1 MFNNFKGLMELTEKT
16 IHLEDKDFLYFI
28 GYNDQLIHL
37 IENRFN
43 TVITLRG
50 SNILL
55 KGSPDEV
62 KSIEAIFKELGYIHR
77 RSGTISDN
85 DLETVLELIA
95 DGELSVRHQNKATK
109 PDEII
114 VYQSAKG
121 PIKTKTP
128 KQAEYVRKVAEN
140 DIVFAIGPAGT
151 GKTFLAV
158 AMALAELKKNKI
170 EKIILSRP
178 AVETGESLGFL
189 PGDLKEKLDPYL
201 KPLTD
206 ALYYMLSTEKLKS
219 YSEKNIIE
227 IIPLA
232 YMRGRTLSNA
242 FIILDEAQNATV
254 TQMKMF
260 LTRMGN
266 NSKVIVTGDITQIDL
281 QNPEDCGLIN
291 ANKLLQNIEGIA
303 FVYFD
308 EKDVVRH
315 KLVARIIKAYQD
327 EAESRQFQKQQQKEK
342 NTDKG

>member
-1 MFNNFKGLMELTEKT
+1 MELSERT

-28 GYNDQLIHL
+28 GYNDQLIQA
-37 IENRFN
+37 IENKFH
-43 TVITLRG
+43 TLITLRG
-50 SNILL
+50 SNIIL
-55 KGSPDEV
+55 KGAPKEIE
-62 KSIEAIFKELGYIHR
+62 SIEAIFKELGYIHK

-85 DLETVLELIA
+85 DLATVLELMTEGQE
-95 DGELSVRHQNKATK
+95 DYFENKSKSSKNYEVVVYHSV
-109 PDEII
+109 
-114 VYQSAKG
+114 KG

-128 KQAEYVRKVAEN
+128 KQFEYVRKVAEN

-158 AMALAELKKNKI
+158 AMALAELKRNKI

-206 ALYYMLSTEKLKS
+206 ALYYMLSPDKLKS
-219 YSEKNIIE
+219 YSEKNVIE

-242 FIILDEAQNATV
+242 FIILDEAQNATIM
-254 TQMKMF
+254 QMKMF

-281 QNPEDCGLIN
+281 QNPEECGLIN
-291 ANKLLQNIEGIA
+291 ANKLLQNIEGIE

-308 EKDVVRH
+308 ERDVVRH
-315 KLVARIIKAYQD
+315 RLVAQIIKAYQNES
-327 EAESRQFQKQQQKEK
+327 EAKQQHKIATKEK
-342 NTDKG
+342 NSEKND

>member
-1 MFNNFKGLMELTEKT
+1 MEFLEKKIQLDDT
-16 IHLEDKDFLYFI
+16 NFLYYI
-28 GYNDQLIHL
+28 GYNDQLIQL

-43 TVITLRG
+43 AIITLRG
-50 SNILL
+50 SNLII
-55 KGSPDEV
+55 KGTPEEV
-62 KSIEAIFKELGYIHR
+62 QSLETIFKELGYIHR
-77 RSGTISDN
+77 RSGSISED
-85 DLETVLELIA
+85 DIKTLLEIIT
-95 DGELSVRHQNKATK
+95 NKEIGKAETK
-109 PDEII
+109 KNLHFNEII
-114 VYQSAKG
+114 VYHSNKG
-121 PIKTKTP
+121 VIKTKNS
-128 KQAEYVRKVAEN
+128 KQVDYCREVQEN

-158 AMALAELKKNKI
+158 AMALAELKKNTV

-206 ALYYMLSTEKLKS
+206 ALFYMVSSEKLKI
-219 YSEKNIIE
+219 YFEKNVIE

-232 YMRGRTLSNA
+232 YMRGRTLSNS
-242 FIILDEAQNATV
+242 FIILDEAQNATI

-260 LTRMGN
+260 LTRLGN
-266 NSKVIVTGDITQIDL
+266 NSKIIVTGDITQIDL
-281 QNPEDCGLIN
+281 EKPEDCGLIN
-291 ANKLLQNIEGIA
+291 ANKLLQNIKGIG

-327 EAESRQFQKQQQKEK
+327 ESEKKQDTKQQK
-342 NTDKG
+342 NYDATSSGK

>member
-1 MFNNFKGLMELTEKT
+1 MEVTEKT

-28 GYNDQLIHL
+28 GYNDQLL
-37 IENRFN
+37 QVIENKFN
-43 TVITLRG
+43 TLITLRG
-50 SNILL
+50 SNLVL
-55 KGSPDEV
+55 KGSPEEV

-85 DLETVLELIA
+85 DLSTVLELMT
-95 DGELSVRHQNKATK
+95 DEDTSVRARSKSSN
-109 PDEII
+109 PDEIV
-114 VYQSAKG
+114 VYHSAKG
-121 PIKTKTP
+121 PIKTKNL
-128 KQAEYVRKVAEN
+128 KQVEYVKKVAEN

-158 AMALAELKKNKI
+158 AMALAELKKNRI

-206 ALYYMLSTEKLKS
+206 ALYYMLSSEKLKT

-242 FIILDEAQNATV
+242 FIILDEAQNATI

-327 EAESRQFQKQQQKEK
+327 EAESKQLQKQQKEK
-342 NTDKG
+342 NSDKT

>member
-1 MFNNFKGLMELTEKT
+1 MELTEKT

-28 GYNDQLIHL
+28 GYNEQLIHL

-43 TVITLRG
+43 TLITLRG
-50 SNILL
+50 SNIVL

-95 DGELSVRHQNKATK
+95 DSELSVRKQDKTFR

-121 PIKTKTP
+121 PIKTKTS

-242 FIILDEAQNATV
+242 FIILDEAQNATI

-327 EAESRQFQKQQQKEK
+327 EAESRQSQKQKNSEK
-342 NTDKG
+342 T

>member
-1 MFNNFKGLMELTEKT
+1 MEVTEKT

-28 GYNDQLIHL
+28 GYNDQLL
-37 IENRFN
+37 QVIENKFN
-43 TVITLRG
+43 TLITLRG
-50 SNILL
+50 SNLVL
-55 KGSPDEV
+55 KGSPEEV

-85 DLETVLELIA
+85 DLSTVLELMTEE
-95 DGELSVRHQNKATK
+95 DTSVRARSKSSN
-109 PDEII
+109 PDEIV
-114 VYQSAKG
+114 VYHNAKG
-121 PIKTKTP
+121 PIKTKNL
-128 KQAEYVRKVAEN
+128 KQVEYVKKVAEN

-158 AMALAELKKNKI
+158 AMALAELKKNRI

-206 ALYYMLSTEKLKS
+206 ALYYMLSSEKLKT

-242 FIILDEAQNATV
+242 FIILDEAQNATI

-327 EAESRQFQKQQQKEK
+327 EAESKQLQKQQKEK
-342 NTDKG
+342 NSDKT